1 MFVYPIVVPLGQRI
15 YVDPSAYDDP
25 EAALKDFANEISEKN
40 LNLERVIGGGEFGDV
55 YKGILKTE
63 DRGDV
68 EVAVKTLK
76 VELSCIFH
84 P

>member
-1 MFVYPIVVPLGQRI
+1 MEVRAGIFVLNRSLLIVYFGYQNLVSAISQSHFSNVIYYP
-15 YVDPSAYDDP
+15 
-25 EAALKDFANEISEKN
+25 
-40 LNLERVIGGGEFGDV
+40 GEFGDV

-63 DRGDV
+63 DRGDI